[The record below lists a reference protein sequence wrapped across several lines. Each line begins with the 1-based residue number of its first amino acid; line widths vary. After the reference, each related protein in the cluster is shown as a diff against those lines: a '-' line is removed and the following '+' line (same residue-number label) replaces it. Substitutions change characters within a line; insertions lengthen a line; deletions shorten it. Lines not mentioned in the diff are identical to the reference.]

1 MDPPSP
7 LVAYGE
13 KPLPTCLHL
22 IAPPLTGATPETA
35 GPGQPVVAVSPPP
48 SKKNCART
56 QELPAQVGL
65 VVSINVTIGPPGPG
79 VSPLVTMS
87 LLCSGSNDGS
97 SARKSPQVTSVRPLR
112 LQVSM
117 LVKEMPVRAVPKV
130 CDAVP
135 SLCATGNVS
144 VSRLKTFTVESPSLT
159 QRFPSLPPA
168 TVGGVT
174 MAPLGPDTSL
184 KLLMRSGSQQTDPTN
199 PFFTCPMVMS
209 LVVSKTAIAACD
221 RSVT

>member
-7 LVAYGE
+7 LVAYGD

-97 SARKSPQVTSVRPLR
+97 SARKSPQVTSVRPHALMS
-112 LQVSM
+112 VTG
-117 LVKEMPVRAVPKV
+117 MPVTAVPKE
-130 CDAVP
+130 CAAVP
-135 SLCATGNVS
+135 SRWSTFTMSALI
-144 VSRLKTFTVESPSLT
+144 LKTFIVESPSLT
-159 QRFPSLPPA
+159 QRLPRGRVA
-168 TVGGVT
+168 S
-174 MAPLGPDTSL
+174 M
-184 KLLMRSGSQQTDPTN
+184 
-199 PFFTCPMVMS
+199 
-209 LVVSKTAIAACD
+209 
-221 RSVT
+221 